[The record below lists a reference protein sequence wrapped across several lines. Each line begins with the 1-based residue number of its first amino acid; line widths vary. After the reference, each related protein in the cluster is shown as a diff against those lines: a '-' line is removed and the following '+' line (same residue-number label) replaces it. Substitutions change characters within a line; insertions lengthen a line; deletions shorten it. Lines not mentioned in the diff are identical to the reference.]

1 MKTRLLKISM
11 LATVLMFLFAG
22 ASWAD
27 RDRGRHRDS
36 RPAKRI
42 EAKHHRGRDHHRPA
56 RYRHKIKRYRKHF
69 YRHHH
74 RHHYRKRPAL
84 RYWRHHRFY
93 HRHKW
98 IRRHRPDYRHD
109 RFYSENSYEDDAPD
123 APFNEFSI
131 AATISEPGVEFTIG
145 TKRTW

>member
-98 IRRHRPDYRHD
+98 IAGIDLTIAMTGSTVKIPMKTMRPMRPSTN
-109 RFYSENSYEDDAPD
+109 FP
-123 APFNEFSI
+123 
-131 AATISEPGVEFTIG
+131 
-145 TKRTW
+145 